1 MKFII
6 KKFDTLVKEISLEE
20 GQEYILGRQ
29 EDCDIILSSEN
40 LISRKHLKIKQ
51 SENQLWMIECLS
63 DLGGLYMNGEN
74 VDGVEMDTSAT
85 LSFHEYIF
93 QFRPLETEEEKSVK
107 KQDPLTLQPKEEN
120 AEVSLGGAT
129 KILSPLQLSYSLNVS
144 INDQPPQYIDL
155 NDGRSWVAGREEDCD
170 IILEHKYLTKRHFE
184 IIREKKLFT
193 IKDLGSSNGTFLNG
207 KKLQAQKPYELKSQD
222 IISIGDVEILF
233 EAQNKNF
240 HKFSENLP
248 AMAEEEQTPPPSMAL
263 PKVLLEDSPEEETS
277 EEDTVFDKASPKKK
291 FNKKRLVLYGFIG
304 AALIGLL
311 LFGETDKEPK
321 EEKGKTAGK
330 PSAEE
335 DEKGQII
342 EATYQFASV
351 LMSQQ
356 KYALCVE
363 ELNNLHK
370 LTPYYKDSQQLLIQ
384 CQTAVDNQRRA
395 DELQEQEEEAK
406 KAKEKV
412 NILVA
417 ECEKKIDQ
425 FESVEEL
432 NECLDEAFSLDP
444 NHPKISEMQNFL
456 EHKAEMK
463 RMEQERKQAF
473 QKSLQRKLA
482 IYRKANKLR
491 QKGETLQ
498 AVPVYEKFLKAAKN
512 QASLKSTYNKA
523 LQELEDMKRTYEET
537 LNQLHTNCETHIKNS
552 QMKKAYYECLKILDF
567 RKEDEKAPEWI
578 SQAKNSLK
586 RQFKPLYVKST
597 LEESLSNVVEAKEIW
612 EKILKEDV
620 ETGYYYKKAKLKL
633 DKYK

>member
-1 MKFII
+1 MKLII
-6 KKFDTLVKEISLEE
+6 KKFDTLVKEISLKE
-20 GQEYILGRQ
+20 GQEYIIGRQ
-29 EDCDIILSSEN
+29 ENCDIILSSET
-40 LISRKHLKIKQ
+40 LISRKHLKIRQ

-63 DLGGLYMNGEN
+63 DLGGLYMNGES

-85 LSFHEYIF
+85 LSFHEYTF
-93 QFRPLETEEEKSVK
+93 QFVPPEIEEEKNAE
-107 KQDPLTLQPKEEN
+107 KQEPLTPQPKEEKT
-120 AEVSLGGAT
+120 EVSLEGAT
-129 KILSPLQLSYSLNVS
+129 KILSPIPLSYSLSVS
-144 INDQPPQYIDL
+144 INGLSPQYIDL
-155 NDGRSWVAGREEDCD
+155 NEGMSWIAGREEECD

-184 IIREKKLFT
+184 IIREIGQFT

-207 KKLQAQKPYELKSQD
+207 KKLQPQKSYELKSQD
-222 IISIGDVEILF
+222 VISIGDMEIIF
-233 EAQNKNF
+233 EARNKDF

-248 AMAEEEQTPPPSMAL
+248 TISKEEQTPPPSMAL
-263 PKVLLEDSPEEETS
+263 PKVLLEDSEAEETS
-277 EEDTVFDKASPKKK
+277 EEDTVFNKASPKKK
-291 FNKKRLVLYGFIG
+291 FNRKRLVLYGFIS

-311 LFGETDKEPK
+311 LFGETEKEGK
-321 EEKGKTAGK
+321 SKTAKKANSGENK
-330 PSAEE
+330 KER
-335 DEKGQII
+335 II

-395 DELQEQEEEAK
+395 DEIKEQEEAAK

-412 NILVA
+412 NKVVA
-417 ECEKKIDQ
+417 ECEKKLEQ

-432 NECLDEAFSLDP
+432 NVCLDEAFNLDP
-444 NHPKISEMQNFL
+444 SHPKISEMQNFL

-463 RMEQERKQAF
+463 RMEQERKQTF

-482 IYRKANKLR
+482 MYRKAKKLR
-491 QKGETLQ
+491 EKGKTLQ
-498 AVPVYEKFLKAAKN
+498 AVPAYEKFLKVAKN
-512 QASLKSTYNKA
+512 QNSLKSTYKKA
-523 LQELEDMKRTYEET
+523 LQELKDMKRTYEET
-537 LNQLHTNCETHIKNS
+537 LNRLHTNCETHIKSS
-552 QMKKAYYECLKILDF
+552 QMKTAYYECLKILDF
-567 RKEDEKAPEWI
+567 KKEDEKAPKWI
-578 SQAKNSLK
+578 NQAKNSLK
-586 RQFKPLYVKST
+586 SKFKPLYVKSA
-597 LEESLSNVVEAKEIW
+597 LEESLSNVEEAKELW